1 MSTYAIVNEAVGI
14 PFGSPYIALK
24 TKWIETMRFA
34 NGRDYY
40 DKILAFGRDET
51 LFFDRSQFAK
61 ARFVTGREAGF
72 TKGPPG
78 LLDFRSELSWRRCSG
93 LTIDGREYQ
102 YTPYVVWFAGERFAG
117 VRLESRDNHWPPR
130 PAQEPQ
136 WFWGREAFI
145 DHLKSLHEEQ
155 FEGSWDQDTVIREE
169 SLNRLFDYAPTK
181 TDIDW
186 MVANKV
192 AIAISSN
199 YYYHGDQYYGST
211 ESGWYLN
218 CDGLSAMG
226 FAKALE
232 PYSAFQKLS
241 QWIGGVL
248 SGDNKPMIKIT
259 DEKVILKKHG
269 FDKRSF
275 KHR

>member
-1 MSTYAIVNEAVGI
+1 MGLLKIL
-14 PFGSPYIALK
+14 FGNPYTVHEI
-24 TKWIETMRFA
+24 KWVTPMRFA

-61 ARFVTGREAGF
+61 AKFVTVKEAGF
-72 TKGPPG
+72 TRGSPG
-78 LLDFRSELSWRRCSG
+78 SLDFRGELSWRKYSS
-93 LTIDGREYQ
+93 LTIHGREYQ
-102 YTPYVVWFAGERFAG
+102 YTPHVVWFAGECFAG
-117 VRLESRDNHWPPR
+117 IKLEIRENHWHPR

-136 WFWGREAFI
+136 WFWGREAFVA
-145 DHLKSLHEEQ
+145 HLKSLQEEQ
-155 FEGSWDQDTVIREE
+155 FKGNWNLETVIRED
-169 SLNRLFDYAPTK
+169 SLHRLFDYTPTK
-181 TDIDW
+181 ADMDW

-192 AIAISSN
+192 AIAVYSDH
-199 YYYHGDQYYGST
+199 YYHGEEYYGST
-211 ESGWYLN
+211 EPGWYLN

-226 FAKALE
+226 FAKALG

-248 SGDNKPMIKIT
+248 SVDNKPMIKIT

-269 FDKRSF
+269 FDQRSF

>member
-1 MSTYAIVNEAVGI
+1 
-14 PFGSPYIALK
+14 
-24 TKWIETMRFA
+24 MRFA

-40 DKILAFGRDET
+40 DRILAFGRDEA

-61 ARFVTGREAGF
+61 ARYVTGKEAGF
-72 TKGPPG
+72 IKGPPG
-78 LLDFRSELSWRRCSG
+78 SLDFKGEMSWRKYAG
-93 LTIDGREYQ
+93 LTINNREYN

-117 VRLESRDNHWPPR
+117 VRLEIRENTWHLR
-130 PAQEPQ
+130 PAEEPQ
-136 WFWGREAFI
+136 WFWGREAFVA
-145 DHLKSLHEEQ
+145 HLKALHEEN
-155 FEGSWDQDTVIREE
+155 FNAAWDQDAIVQEA
-169 SLNRLFDYAPTK
+169 SLNRLFEYVPVKA
-181 TDIDW
+181 DIDW
-186 MVANKV
+186 MVSKRV
-192 AIAISSN
+192 AIAISSDH
-199 YYYHGDQYYGST
+199 YYHGEQYYGST
-211 ESGWYLN
+211 EAGWYLN
-218 CDGLSAMG
+218 SDGLSAMG

-248 SGDNKPMIKIT
+248 SGVNKPMVKIT

>member
-1 MSTYAIVNEAVGI
+1 MQELTDRIGFPLCGDYIGI
-14 PFGSPYIALK
+14 KQNWSDA
-24 TKWIETMRFA
+24 MRFA

-40 DKILAFGRDET
+40 DKILAFGRDEA

-61 ARFVTGREAGF
+61 ARYVTGKEAGF
-72 TKGPPG
+72 TKGPPVS
-78 LLDFRSELSWRRCSG
+78 LDFRGEMSWRKYSS
-93 LTIDGREYQ
+93 LTINRREYQ

-117 VRLESRDNHWPPR
+117 VRLEIRENTWHVRLPE
-130 PAQEPQ
+130 EPQ

-145 DHLKSLHEEQ
+145 AHLKALHEEH
-155 FEGSWDQDTVIREE
+155 FKAAFDQDAIIREE
-169 SLNRLFDYAPTK
+169 SLVRLFDYVPTK
-181 TDIDW
+181 ADIDW
-186 MVANKV
+186 MVAERV
-192 AIAISSN
+192 AIAISSDHH
-199 YYYHGDQYYGST
+199 YHGEAYYGST
-211 ESGWYLN
+211 EAGWYLN
-218 CDGLSAMG
+218 CDGLSNMG

-241 QWIGGVL
+241 QWVGGVL
-248 SGDNKPMIKIT
+248 SGVNKPMVKIT